1 MPKPNG
7 NPVGADT
14 DQTDETEVEETT
26 DESTDETAEETD
38 AEETTDETEDEESDE
53 VPPEVL
59 RKKLTKANADAANWR
74 TKFRELEAK
83 FTDAKTPEE
92 FTAAVAE
99 LTKANA
105 ELARERDVAKVARKH
120 KLPDE
125 LAELVKGD
133 TPEEMDAHAKKLA
146 RFAGR
151 PAPENLGGGLD
162 PDEDK
167 GEFDPVATVKR
178 NRTNRFA

>member
-1 MPKPNG
+1 MPE
-7 NPVGADT
+7 

-26 DESTDETAEETD
+26 DEST
-38 AEETTDETEDEESDE
+38 EETTEEVEETEADESTEETEDEESDE
-53 VPPEVL
+53 VPADVL

-105 ELARERDVAKVARKH
+105 ELARERDVAKVARKY

-125 LAELVKGD
+125 LAEVVQGS

-146 RFAGR
+146 RFAGK
-151 PAPENLGGGLD
+151 PAPESLGGGLD
-162 PDEDK
+162 PDEDQS
-167 GEFDPVATVKR
+167 EFDPVAVVKR
-178 NRTNRFA
+178 NRSTRFA